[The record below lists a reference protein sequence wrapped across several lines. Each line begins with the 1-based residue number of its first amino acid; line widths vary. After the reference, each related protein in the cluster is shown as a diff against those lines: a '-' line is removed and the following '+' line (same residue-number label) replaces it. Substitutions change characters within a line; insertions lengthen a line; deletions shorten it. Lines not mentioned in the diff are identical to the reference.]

1 MPRNDS
7 DIPDCLRSLSQE
19 ELDKIPPL
27 TKEEIWEAL
36 RKGREE
42 AEAARPFLLP
52 SRGPGGGILY
62 R

>member
-1 MPRNDS
+1 MPSS
-7 DIPDCLRSLSQE
+7 DPDVPDCLRSLSQE
-19 ELDKIPPL
+19 EFDKIPPL
-27 TKEEIWEAL
+27 TEEEIWEAL

-42 AEAARPFLLP
+42 AEKVRPFLLP